1 LRLLLVAAAVVVAS
15 GAIGAAV
22 ELVAVVGL
30 DLGFIQVRKWAAVLL
45 LLLVL
50 VVLVVLVVM
59 AILPVVLVLL
69 VVHRKLTLVEQD

>member
-1 LRLLLVAAAVVVAS
+1 LLLAVAVAVVVSGAS
-15 GAIGAAV
+15 GVVV

-50 VVLVVLVVM
+50 VVPVVLVVM
-59 AILPVVLVLL
+59 AILLVVLVLL